1 MLKDRKKQ
9 SEAIKQSLKIDS
21 DMRER
26 LGLSDRECKF
36 TMINIKL

>member
-9 SEAIKQSLKIDS
+9 SEAIKQSLKVDS

-26 LGLSDRECKF
+26 GWDYQ
-36 TMINIKL
+36 TGM